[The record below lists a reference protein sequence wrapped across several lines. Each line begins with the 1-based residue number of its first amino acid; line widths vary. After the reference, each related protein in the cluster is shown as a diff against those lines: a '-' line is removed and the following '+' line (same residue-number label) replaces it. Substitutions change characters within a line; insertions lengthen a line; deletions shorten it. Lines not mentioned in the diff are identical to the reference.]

1 MRQSMDRMA
10 RSLHDELATCPS
22 AAEVQA
28 LMDGRMAEIKEF
40 VSKVC
45 KTIPRPARIE
55 TSRKVIT
62 NPSLNALE
70 KLILNVITMMN

>member
-40 VSKVC
+40 VGKVC
-45 KTIPRPARIE
+45 KTVPRPARIE
-55 TSRKVIT
+55 TSRKVTTPVPERLGKIDIEC
-62 NPSLNALE
+62 NN
-70 KLILNVITMMN
+70 MMN